1 MYPGDIE
8 RLTMVH
14 QIQRGPRERTLEI
27 HRLLEDAHAEQK
39 RTRLQT
45 VRATVRGFLSGLL
58 PSQPVGESKTML
70 NKRSE
75 AGWSGRI

>member
-27 HRLLEDAHAEQK
+27 HRLLEDAYLQQQRPRLHAL
-39 RTRLQT
+39 TT
-45 VRATVRGFLSGLL
+45 VKGFILGLL
-58 PSQPVGESKTML
+58 TSQPVSKTRTTPNQAPM
-70 NKRSE
+70 
-75 AGWSGRI
+75 